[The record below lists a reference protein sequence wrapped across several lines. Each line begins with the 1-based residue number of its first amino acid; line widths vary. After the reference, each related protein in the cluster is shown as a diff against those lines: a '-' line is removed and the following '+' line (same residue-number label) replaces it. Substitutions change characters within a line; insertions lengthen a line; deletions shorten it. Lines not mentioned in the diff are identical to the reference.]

1 MAASGI
7 VTEAQRNVF
16 NTVRQAFAFS
26 RSFLNKVRRE
36 GAIFHSPFPDYY
48 LANMAIGMG
57 DTIAVSP
64 QPLTVAGVSRASFGY
79 TLFNNLEAEGA
90 TLLNTKL
97 REDPLY
103 ATLRSLPAFV
113 GPSKSRQSQVPVRL
127 IVSPAGGLARLF
139 NAD

>member
-1 MAASGI
+1 
-7 VTEAQRNVF
+7 
-16 NTVRQAFAFS
+16 
-26 RSFLNKVRRE
+26 
-36 GAIFHSPFPDYY
+36 
-48 LANMAIGMG
+48 MAIGMG

>member
-1 MAASGI
+1 VHQAYIAMAASGI

-57 DTIAVSP
+57 DTIDGSRR
-64 QPLTVAGVSRASFGY
+64 VAR
-79 TLFNNLEAEGA
+79 
-90 TLLNTKL
+90 
-97 REDPLY
+97 
-103 ATLRSLPAFV
+103 FV
-113 GPSKSRQSQVPVRL
+113 RIHLVQ
-127 IVSPAGGLARLF
+127 
-139 NAD
+139 